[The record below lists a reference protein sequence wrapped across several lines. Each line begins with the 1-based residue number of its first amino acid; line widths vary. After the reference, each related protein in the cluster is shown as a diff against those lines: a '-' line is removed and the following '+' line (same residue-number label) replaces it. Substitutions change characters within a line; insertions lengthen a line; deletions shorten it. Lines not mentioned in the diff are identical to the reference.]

1 MEAGLFG
8 GPDKNRVY
16 GLSNTTV
23 ENLQMACSVLTI
35 ESSQSILST
44 QSQEFAALQ
53 EHTAHLTEKYER
65 ISADYEEL
73 RQVVMDMRLQMSGTC
88 TFSFWPYGLRNNQ
101 PPPPTPSLF

>member
-16 GLSNTTV
+16 ELSNTTV

-73 RQVVMDMRLQMSGTC
+73 RQVVMDMRSQMRSTC
-88 TFSFWPYGLRNNQ
+88 AFSFWPYGPRNNQ